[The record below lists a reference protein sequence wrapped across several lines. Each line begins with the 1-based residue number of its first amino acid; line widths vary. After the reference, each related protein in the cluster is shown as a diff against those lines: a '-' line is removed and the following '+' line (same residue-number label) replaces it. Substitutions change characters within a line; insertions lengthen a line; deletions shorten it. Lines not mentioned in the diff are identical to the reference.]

1 METQGPSKT
10 ISRILV
16 VVSAYA
22 AFVNVTGAAFAAGRG
37 QSLLLLL
44 ETAPFAVG
52 FIIFGYASWR
62 RNRWGFLGVGVAS
75 LLDFA
80 ILQTDPESS
89 AQAALQAV
97 SHFSF
102 FAIFLPFFV
111 GLVVAIPY
119 GLYGFYSVRRP
130 RGQSR
135 QVSRSSILAFV
146 AIGVVVGGLIVG
158 AIAGGTESRLLA
170 SSGASGDVT
179 IVMGAS
185 SQSNPNFYSPA
196 NFTAKVG
203 QAVTWVNRDVSAHT
217 VTSTSGVFDSG
228 IVESGATFSYT
239 FTQPGT
245 YQYYCT
251 IHPWMKGTIVVTSG

>member
-10 ISRILV
+10 VSRILV
-16 VVSAYA
+16 IISAYA
-22 AFVNVTGAAFAAGRG
+22 AFVNVTGAAFAVGRN

-75 LLDFA
+75 LVDFA
-80 ILQTDPESS
+80 ILQADPASS
-89 AQAALQAV
+89 AQALIQDA
-97 SHFSF
+97 SRFSF
-102 FAIFLPFFV
+102 FAIFLTFFV
-111 GLVVAIPY
+111 GLVVAVPY
-119 GLYGFYSVRRP
+119 GLYGFYSARRP
-130 RGQSR
+130 QGPGR
-135 QVSRSSILAFV
+135 QVSRSSLLAFV

-158 AIAGGTESRLLA
+158 VAAGETELRLLA

-185 SQSNPNFYSPA
+185 SPSNPNFYLPA

-203 QAVTWVNRDVSAHT
+203 QTVTWVNRDASAHT
-217 VTSTSGVFDSG
+217 VTSTAGVFDSG
-228 IVESGATFSYT
+228 VVASGATYSYT